1 MKAVVLA
8 AGEGKRLQPLT
19 STRSK
24 HMIPLVG
31 KPILEHLLL
40 VLKDN
45 GVKEVLIVTNYHESQ
60 IRKYFKDGA
69 NLRLRVEYAHQEN
82 LLGSGHAISLA
93 EGYVEDE
100 AFLVVYGDLL
110 LAPSIIGSTI
120 QKHEDEGLPV
130 LCVVPVDTPQQYGV
144 VLLKE
149 ERVSEIIEKPASTA
163 FGNLANA
170 GVYIF
175 PKNVFNEIKQ
185 TPKSLR
191 DEVEITETINGMVRK
206 SVEFVANRIGFEDWM
221 DIGRPWDLLEANKR
235 VLERCNVG
243 IKGRVED
250 GVHLK
255 GEVHVE
261 EDVQLRSGAYV
272 EGPVFIGRGSDVG
285 PNCYLR
291 PFTSLGQNV
300 RVGNGCEVKNS
311 LILDGTHVAHLSY
324 MGDSIVGANCN
335 FGAGTVFANLRLDKE
350 NVRVRIQGERV
361 DSGRKK
367 LGAIIG
373 DDVETGI
380 GVHIMPGVK
389 IGRGSWIGPST
400 TVYEDIPSE
409 AFIMQEHKYVRGTRR
424 RR

>member
-8 AGEGKRLQPLT
+8 AGEGTRLHPLT
-19 STRSK
+19 LTRPK

-31 KPILEHLLL
+31 RPILEHLLL
-40 VLKDN
+40 ALKDA
-45 GVKEVLIVTNYHESQ
+45 GIDDVLLVTNYYESQ
-60 IRKYFKDGA
+60 IQRYFNDGA
-69 NLRLRVEYAHQEN
+69 KLSLRVEYAHQEK

-93 EGYVEDE
+93 EGYVDDD

-110 LAPSIIGSTI
+110 LDPSIIRSTL
-120 QKHEDEGLPV
+120 QKHDEEGVPV

-144 VLLKE
+144 VLLTE
-149 ERVSEIIEKPASTA
+149 DRVSDIIEKPASTA

-175 PKNVFNEIKQ
+175 PEEVFDAIRQ
-185 TPKSLR
+185 TPQSLR
-191 DEVEITETINGMVRK
+191 DEVEITETIKGMLSK
-206 SVEFVANRIGFEDWM
+206 SVEFAANRIRGEEWM

-235 VLERCNVG
+235 VLERCTVG
-243 IKGRVED
+243 VKGTVED

-255 GEVHVE
+255 GGVHVE
-261 EDVQLRSGAYV
+261 EEARLRSGAYV

-291 PFTSLGQNV
+291 PYTSLGHNV

-311 LILDGTHVAHLSY
+311 LVLDCTHIAHLSY
-324 MGDSIVGANCN
+324 VGDSIVGANCN
-335 FGAGTVFANLRLDKE
+335 LGAGTITANLRLDKE
-350 NVRVRIQGERV
+350 TVRVRVKGEVV

-380 GVHIMPGVK
+380 DVQIMPGIK
-389 IGRGSWIGPST
+389 IGWRSWVGPST

-409 AFIMQEHKYVRGTRR
+409 AFIMQEQKYVRGRKKR
-424 RR
+424 G